1 MVMRSKKCECVSG
14 CENITD
20 VVDDAD
26 AVEGAEKFS
35 QPNASTHLQSATWHP
50 AQQSRSAS
58 LPKHTEVSDDRQVTD
73 SHSDG
78 SRQASS
84 VCDASNNNSSSAVKT
99 RQIPTL
105 KCDSDLHRLNSP
117 HKDELCG
124 ASDTGRRSSDIR
136 VSGVLKNIAD
146 EVQLRS
152 ENTVAARRHGR
163 PKLSDF
169 GSMSSACTQSAGAD
183 LEHPRRTSV
192 GVKRKLSTSKY
203 VVPIC

>member
-1 MVMRSKKCECVSG
+1 MLAGVK
-14 CENITD
+14 NIAD

-26 AVEGAEKFS
+26 AVEGPEKFP
-35 QPNASTHLQSATWHP
+35 QTNASTHLQSATWHP
-50 AQQSRSAS
+50 AQQSRCAS

-78 SRQASS
+78 ARHASS
-84 VCDASNNNSSSAVKT
+84 VCDASNNNSSSAVNT

-105 KCDSDLHRLNSP
+105 KCDTDLRRLNSP
-117 HKDELCG
+117 HKDELCS
-124 ASDTGRRSSDIR
+124 ASQTGRRSSDIR

-152 ENTVAARRHGR
+152 ENTVAARRRGR

-169 GSMSSACTQSAGAD
+169 GSMSSACTQSAGVV
-183 LEHPRRTSV
+183 LEHPRRTSA

-203 VVPIC
+203 VPKIC